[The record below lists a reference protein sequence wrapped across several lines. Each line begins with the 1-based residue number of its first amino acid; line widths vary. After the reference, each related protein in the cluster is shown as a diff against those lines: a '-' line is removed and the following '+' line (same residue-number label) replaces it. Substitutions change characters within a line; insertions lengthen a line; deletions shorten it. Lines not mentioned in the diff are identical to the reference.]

1 MFDRDDAKLANS
13 TYVYIYSYKK
23 KPGNTFRFHTL
34 AKNAFVC
41 VKGFLKL
48 RFMVVVC
55 VMSSLIHEVNAENTE
70 HMTTILVSLRDLYS
84 NFCNH

>member
-34 AKNAFVC
+34 AKNAFVL
-41 VKGFLKL
+41 GILKL
-48 RFMVVVC
+48 RLMVVVC
-55 VMSSLIHEVNAENTE
+55 KFITDA
-70 HMTTILVSLRDLYS
+70 
-84 NFCNH
+84 